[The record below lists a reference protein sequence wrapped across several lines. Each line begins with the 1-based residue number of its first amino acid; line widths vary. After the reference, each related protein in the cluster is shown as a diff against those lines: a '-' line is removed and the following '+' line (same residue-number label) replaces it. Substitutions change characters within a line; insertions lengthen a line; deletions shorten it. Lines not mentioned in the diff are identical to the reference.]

1 MRILFASYAEKT
13 HFLGMVPLAWALQTA
28 GHEVRVASQPELT
41 DVITGAGLTAVPV
54 GRNHNLH
61 LVLRQSTALSRN
73 LAAPGTG
80 VSTDEDADF
89 DFAENRPEVLTFEY
103 VRDGYRHA
111 VPWWFRLVNRSMVEE
126 LTGYCR
132 QWRPDLVIWEPV
144 TFAGPIAATAIGVPH
159 ARLMWSVDLFAR
171 MRGHLHRLNAGQAA
185 ADREDLLADWLSE
198 QVGRHGGQFS
208 EVMTTG
214 HFTIDTTPDS
224 LRHDPHLNLDLDL
237 HYLPM
242 RHIPYNGPSTI
253 PTWLRTPPTKPRIAI
268 TLGVSSTERL
278 DGYAIS
284 VQEILDHLHDLDLDI
299 IATLPP
305 TQADQL
311 RIPTNTHVVPFAPLN
326 ALAPTCNAVIH
337 HGGNGTYQTTLTSGV
352 PQLTFPR
359 FFDGAIRADHVERQG
374 AGITITNDAATG
386 PRIRQAVQRLLGE
399 PAFAHNAARLA
410 AEMHALPTPNDLVPQ
425 IEELT
430 AKYGSGAT

>member
-54 GRNHNLH
+54 GKNHNLH
-61 LVLRQSTALSRN
+61 LVLRQSNALSRN
-73 LAAPGTG
+73 LAAPGTH
-80 VSTDEDADF
+80 VPVDEDAEF
-89 DFAENRPEVLTFEY
+89 DFAENRPEVITREY
-103 VRDGYRHA
+103 VLAGYQHA

-126 LTGYCR
+126 LTDYCR
-132 QWRPDLVIWEPV
+132 RWKPDLVIWEPV
-144 TFAGPIAATAIGVPH
+144 TFAGPIAATATGVPH
-159 ARLMWSVDLFAR
+159 ARLMWSVDLFTR
-171 MRGHLHRLNAGQAA
+171 MRRHLHRCNAALPEER
-185 ADREDLLADWLSE
+185 REDLLADWLTE
-198 QVGRHGGQFS
+198 QAARYGGEFS

-214 HFTIDTTPDS
+214 HFTIDTTPNS
-224 LRHDPHLNLDLDL
+224 LRHDPHLDLDLDL

-242 RHIPYNGPSTI
+242 RHIPYNGPSVI
-253 PTWLRTPPTKPRIAI
+253 PDWLRTPPTKPRVAL

-284 VQEILDHLHDLDLDI
+284 VQEILDHLADLDLDI

-305 TQADQL
+305 AQADKL
-311 RIPTNTHVVPFAPLN
+311 HNTPTNTRIVGFAPLN

-337 HGGNGTYQTTLTSGV
+337 HGGNGTYYTTLAAGV

-359 FFDGAIRADHVERQG
+359 FFDGRLRADHVARQG
-374 AGITITNDAATG
+374 AGITITNEEATG
-386 PRIRQAVQRLLGE
+386 PGIREAVVRLLGE
-399 PAFAHNAARLA
+399 PDFARNAARLA
-410 AEMHALPTPNDLVPQ
+410 AEVRALPTPNDLVGQ
-425 IEELT
+425 IEELV
-430 AKYGSGAT
+430 AKYSHG